1 MNLISTIKNKLGFGY
16 MTPWT
21 QHNPRQRAWVFSQV
35 DDNKNDINPYDRVRT
50 LGLARKMYVSNP
62 LVRGAID
69 TMVRNS
75 IGSGIKVQARTSDNS
90 WNEKAEMFFDSFS
103 GICDIAGV
111 HDFYSMQRVVTTTM
125 LRDGECFLV
134 LNSTKSG
141 YPQLELVESHKCET
155 PSELS
160 KDKRITDGVKV
171 NAYGKPLSY
180 YFNVGGSKYEEVN
193 AEDVIVV
200 AEYDRPHQYRAISR
214 LGCAMTQILDRDE
227 LLTYEMQAS
236 KIASVIGL
244 VVKRK
249 DSTGGFLSQPKTLD
263 TGVNAETIFGGGA
276 IANLGI
282 GEDLQTIQSSRPN
295 SALDQHLEQY
305 IRSIGL
311 ALGIP
316 YELVW
321 KADLSGPSQRFVI
334 GQAQR
339 RFEEVQDIV
348 INRLIKRVWKWSTAK
363 AIKRGD
369 LTENVEW
376 WKAVYQTPKRIS
388 IDVGRDSNADREDY
402 FAGMRSLA
410 DLAGERGDDWQEIVR
425 QKAMEA
431 KYMAEIAKEYG
442 VEVSQ
447 IQSKKDE
454 AQKPVIR
461 PA

>member
-1 MNLISTIKNKLGFGY
+1 MNLISQIKNKLGFGY

-21 QHNPRQRAWVFSQV
+21 GHHPRQRAWVFSQV
-35 DDNKNDINPYDRVRT
+35 DDHKNDINPYDRTRT
-50 LGLARKMYVSNP
+50 LGLARKMYISNP
-62 LVRGAID
+62 LVRGAVD

-75 IGSGIKVQARTSDNS
+75 IGSGIKVQARTADNS

-111 HDFYSMQRVVTTTM
+111 HDFNEMQRVVATTM

-155 PSELS
+155 PKELS

-171 NAYGKPLSY
+171 NASGKPLSY
-180 YFNVGGSKYEEVN
+180 YFKIANDKYEEVN

-236 KIASVIGL
+236 KLASVIGL

-249 DSTGGFLSQPKTLD
+249 DSSGGFLSQTKQMD
-263 TGVNAETIFGGGA
+263 NGVNAETIFGGGA

-305 IRSIGL
+305 IRSIAL

-339 RFEEVQDIV
+339 RFEEIQDV
-348 INRLIKRVWKWSTAK
+348 LINRLIKRVYRWSTAK

-369 LTENVEW
+369 LPENAEW
-376 WKAVYQTPKRIS
+376 YKAVYQTPKKIS
-388 IDVGRDSNADREDY
+388 IDVGRDATAEREDY
-402 FAGMRSLA
+402 LVGMRSLA
-410 DLAGERGDDWQEIVR
+410 DLAGERGDEWQEIIR
-425 QKAMEA
+425 QKAIEA
-431 KYMAEIAKEYG
+431 KYIADIAREYG

-447 IQSKKDE
+447 IQTNKN
-454 AQKPVIR
+454 QPQPQII
-461 PA
+461 PAS